1 MAAFP
6 HLPVDSS
13 QSAWSAN
20 PSSICIASYEL
31 LGPSRNGG
39 IGTAYS
45 ALASAL
51 TEAGHHVTLLH
62 LFGNWCENGTISEWQ
77 AYYRNR
83 GIEFCSLPAP
93 AHPLNGPQSVGISF
107 DAYQWLKAR
116 DFNIIHFPELLGH
129 GYYSVLAKHQG
140 LAFGDTVIC
149 VGVHSPISWIRE
161 VSRELPL
168 TVDEPEIDFMERESV
183 ALADVVVSPSRYLLG
198 WMQANGWR
206 LPLTTYVQQYVLSPD
221 LWAVWRDR
229 TETSVP
235 QRVTGLTFFG
245 RLEERKGLALFCDA
259 LDLLTGMNAPRFT
272 VSFLGKSARVAGRD
286 AIGYIEE
293 RAKHWPFAWQIISD
307 RDHQGALAFL
317 HQGGRL
323 AVIPSLVDNLPN
335 AVLECLS
342 TQIPFLASRAGG
354 IPEAV
359 AVEDVERVTFAVD
372 PLVLADRLHQ
382 ALHEGVALARPAIDP
397 RENRRKWV
405 AWHNRPQP
413 QARYETQVIENS
425 AREPL
430 VSVCLTQPPRPELLR
445 ESLVALRAQSWRN
458 LEIIVAAI
466 GGGSDSETE
475 LECVDTAAGKR
486 GLHLISRRTGHCKDV
501 RDAATVYAKGEY
513 LLFMDDHAVAKPE
526 QISTL
531 VKVAERS
538 GADVLTSFL
547 DLYTGKGSPD
557 DGIRLGCRPFLGA
570 ATISGIFHNYYGQG
584 SIFIR
589 KDALLRIGGFAADD
603 WRPCDDW
610 EFLAKVALSGLRLE
624 VVPKALAW
632 YRVDDIAKLDAMNG
646 NGNGDETRRLR
657 PYLQIIP
664 APFRDL
670 LKMSLTLTR
679 HGDHATSTVSNG
691 HHIALLSEGELL
703 RLVRER
709 LAIGGNHRI
718 ASFLKDWTDYNIAR
732 VNMPKRRLERVPS
745 VVRELFKGNYHRFA
759 HGFGSA
765 YRDLRRAPRLPSQN
779 Q

>member
-13 QSAWSAN
+13 QRAWSAN
-20 PSSICIASYEL
+20 PARICIASYEL

-51 TEAGHHVTLLH
+51 TEAGHQVTLLY
-62 LFGNWCENGTISEWQ
+62 LFGNWCENGAVSQWQ
-77 AYYRNR
+77 AYYRER
-83 GIEFCSLPAP
+83 GIEFCPLPAS

-116 DFNIIHFPELLGH
+116 DFHIIHFPELLGH

-140 LAFGDTVIC
+140 LAFSDTVIC

-168 TVDEPEIDFMERESV
+168 TIDEPEIEFMERESV
-183 ALADVVVSPSRYLLG
+183 ALADVVVSPSQYLLG

-206 LPLTTYVQQYVLSPD
+206 LPRTTCIQQYVLSPD

-259 LDLLTGMNAPRFT
+259 LDLLSGMNAPRFT

-293 RAKHWPFAWQIISD
+293 RASHWPFAWQIISD

-317 HQGGRL
+317 QQGGRL

-335 AVLECLS
+335 AVLECLG

-359 AVEDVERVTFAVD
+359 AAEDVERVTFVVD
-372 PLVLADRLHQ
+372 PLALAERLHL
-382 ALHEGVALARPAIDP
+382 ALREGVALARPAIDP
-397 RENRRKWV
+397 GENRRQWV
-405 AWHNRPQP
+405 AWHSRPRP
-413 QARYETQVIENS
+413 DARCENQVIEIH

-445 ESLVALRAQSWRN
+445 ESLAALRAQSWRN
-458 LEIIVAAI
+458 LEIIVAAT

-475 LECVDTAAGKR
+475 LECVDAAAGKK
-486 GLHLISRRTGHCKDV
+486 GLRLISRRTGYCKDV
-501 RDAATVYAKGEY
+501 RDAAAAYAKGEY

-526 QISTL
+526 QISIL
-531 VKVAERS
+531 VKAAERS

-547 DLYTGKGSPD
+547 ELYTGKGRPE
-557 DGIRLGCRPFLGA
+557 DGISLGCRPFLGA
-570 ATISGIFHNYYGQG
+570 ATISGIFQNYYGQG

-589 KDALLRIGGFAADD
+589 RDALLRIGGFAADD

-632 YRVDDIAKLDAMNG
+632 YRVDDVAKLGGMNG

-670 LKMSLTLTR
+670 LKMSLTLSR

-709 LAIGGNHRI
+709 LATGGNHRI